1 MFDNLSDRLE
11 QAFKKLKGQGRI
23 SEINISETLKEI
35 RRALV
40 DADVNYKIAKSFTE
54 NVKDKAIG
62 QQVIKSVSPGQM
74 MVKIVYDELV
84 QLMGG
89 KAVELNLKS
98 KPAVILLAGLQ
109 GSGKTTFAAKLAL
122 YLKNNNNRNVM
133 LVACDVYRP
142 AAIEQLKTLGESV
155 NVTVF
160 ANEDEKNPIK
170 IALEAFNYAKNNNI
184 DTLIVDTAGRLA
196 IDEDMMKEI
205 RMLHET
211 LKPDETL
218 FVVDA
223 MTGQDAVNT
232 AKAFNDVLDYDGVV
246 LTKLDGDTRGGAAIS
261 IKATV
266 DKPIKFSS
274 IGEKMDDIDVFHPDR
289 MASRILGMGDIV
301 SFVERAQQQ
310 VDEEKAREVEK
321 KIKKNKFDFNDFYD
335 QIQQVKKMGNLKDLI
350 SMIPGMGKAVRD
362 IDIDDDAFKLIEAI
376 IHSMTPYEREHPEV
390 LNGSR
395 KLRIAKGSGTSVQ
408 DVNTFL
414 KQFEEMRK
422 MMKKALTTNPKQL
435 KRIGQLNK
443 IYSHENFRW

>member
-11 QAFKKLKGQGRI
+11 QAFKKIKGQGRI

-54 NVKDKAIG
+54 NVKNKAIG

-74 MVKIVYDELV
+74 MIKIVHDELV
-84 QLMGG
+84 DLMGG
-89 KAVELNLKS
+89 QAVDLNLKS

-109 GSGKTTFAAKLAL
+109 GSGKTTFAAKLAR
-122 YLKNNNNRNVM
+122 YLKNNKKRNVM
-133 LVACDVYRP
+133 LIACDVYRP
-142 AAIEQLKTLGESV
+142 AAINQLKTLGEQAGV
-155 NVTVF
+155 QVF
-160 ANEDEKNPIK
+160 ANEDEKNPVK
-170 IALEAFNYAKNNNI
+170 IALDALKYAKENDINTI
-184 DTLIVDTAGRLA
+184 IVDTAGRLA
-196 IDEDMMKEI
+196 IDEEMMKEI
-205 RMLHET
+205 RMLYDV

-266 DKPIKFSS
+266 NKPIKFSS
-274 IGEKMDDIDVFHPDR
+274 IGEKLDDIDVFHPDR

-310 VDEEKAREVEK
+310 VDEQKAREVEK
-321 KIKKNKFDFNDFYD
+321 KIKKNKFDFNDFLD
-335 QIQQVKKMGNLKDLI
+335 QVQQIKKMGNLKNLM
-350 SMIPGMGKAVRD
+350 SMIPGMNKAIRD
-362 IDIDDDAFKLIEAI
+362 IDIDDDAFKQIEAI
-376 IHSMTPYEREHPEV
+376 IHSMTPYEREHPES

-395 KLRIAKGSGTSVQ
+395 KIRIAKGSGTTVQ

-422 MMKKALTTNPKQL
+422 MMKKVLNADPKQL
-435 KRIGQLNK
+435 KRMEQLNK
-443 IYSHENFRW
+443 NLFS

>member
-11 QAFKKLKGQGRI
+11 QAFKKIKGQGRI

-54 NVKDKAIG
+54 NVKNKAIG

-74 MVKIVYDELV
+74 MIKIVHDELV
-84 QLMGG
+84 DLMGG
-89 KAVELNLKS
+89 QAVDLNLKS

-109 GSGKTTFAAKLAL
+109 GSGKTTFAAKLAR
-122 YLKNNNNRNVM
+122 YLKNNKKRNVI

-142 AAIEQLKTLGESV
+142 AAINQLKTLGEQAGV
-155 NVTVF
+155 QVF
-160 ANEDEKNPIK
+160 AKEDEKNPVK
-170 IALEAFNYAKNNNI
+170 IALDALKYAKENDINTI
-184 DTLIVDTAGRLA
+184 IVDTAGRLA

-205 RMLHET
+205 RMLYDV

-266 DKPIKFSS
+266 NKPIKFSS
-274 IGEKMDDIDVFHPDR
+274 IGEKLDDIDVFHPDR

-310 VDEEKAREVEK
+310 VDEAKAREVEK
-321 KIKKNKFDFNDFYD
+321 KIKKNKFDFNDFLD
-335 QIQQVKKMGNLKDLI
+335 QVQQIKKMGNLKNLM
-350 SMIPGMGKAVRD
+350 SMIPGMNKAIRD
-362 IDIDDDAFKLIEAI
+362 IDIDDDAFKQIEAI
-376 IHSMTPYEREHPEV
+376 IHSMTPYEREHPES

-395 KLRIAKGSGTSVQ
+395 KIRIAKGSGTTVQ

-422 MMKKALTTNPKQL
+422 MMKKVLNTDPKQL
-435 KRIGQLNK
+435 KRMEQLNK
-443 IYSHENFRW
+443 NLFS

>member
-11 QAFKKLKGQGRI
+11 QAFKKIKGQGRI

-40 DADVNYKIAKSFTE
+40 DADVNYKIAKSFTD
-54 NVKDKAIG
+54 NVKNKAIG

-74 MVKIVYDELV
+74 MIKIVHDELV
-84 QLMGG
+84 DLMGG
-89 KAVELNLKS
+89 QAADLNLKS

-109 GSGKTTFAAKLAL
+109 GSGKTTFAAKLAR
-122 YLKNNNNRNVM
+122 YLKNNKKRNVI

-142 AAIEQLKTLGESV
+142 AAINQLKTLGEQAGV
-155 NVTVF
+155 QVF
-160 ANEDEKNPIK
+160 AKEDEKNPVK
-170 IALEAFNYAKNNNI
+170 IALDALKYAKENDINTI
-184 DTLIVDTAGRLA
+184 IVDTAGRLA
-196 IDEDMMKEI
+196 IDEEMMKEI
-205 RMLHET
+205 RMLYDV

-266 DKPIKFSS
+266 NKPIKFSS
-274 IGEKMDDIDVFHPDR
+274 IGEKLDDIDVFHPDR

-310 VDEEKAREVEK
+310 VDEQKAREVEK
-321 KIKKNKFDFNDFYD
+321 KIKKNKFDFNDFLD
-335 QIQQVKKMGNLKDLI
+335 QVQQIKKMGNLKNLM
-350 SMIPGMGKAVRD
+350 SMIPGMNKAIRD
-362 IDIDDDAFKLIEAI
+362 IDIDDDAFKQIEAI
-376 IHSMTPYEREHPEV
+376 IHSMTPYEREHPES

-395 KLRIAKGSGTSVQ
+395 KIRIAKGSGTTVQ

-422 MMKKALTTNPKQL
+422 MMKKVLNADPKQL
-435 KRIGQLNK
+435 KRMEQLNK
-443 IYSHENFRW
+443 NLFS

>member
-11 QAFKKLKGQGRI
+11 QAFKKIKGQGRI

-54 NVKDKAIG
+54 NVKNKAIG
-62 QQVIKSVSPGQM
+62 QEVIKSVSPGQM
-74 MVKIVYDELV
+74 MIKIVHDELV
-84 QLMGG
+84 DLMGG
-89 KAVELNLKS
+89 QAVDLNLKN

-109 GSGKTTFAAKLAL
+109 GSGKTTFAAKLAR
-122 YLKNNNNRNVM
+122 YLKNNKKRNVI

-142 AAIEQLKTLGESV
+142 AAINQLKTLGEQAGV
-155 NVTVF
+155 QVF
-160 ANEDEKNPIK
+160 AKEDEKNPVK
-170 IALEAFNYAKNNNI
+170 IAHDALKYAKENDINTI
-184 DTLIVDTAGRLA
+184 IVDTAGRLA

-205 RMLHET
+205 RMLYDV

-266 DKPIKFSS
+266 NKPIKFSS
-274 IGEKMDDIDVFHPDR
+274 IGEKLDDIDVFHPDR

-310 VDEEKAREVEK
+310 VDEQKAREVEK
-321 KIKKNKFDFNDFYD
+321 KIKKNK
-335 QIQQVKKMGNLKDLI
+335 I
-350 SMIPGMGKAVRD
+350 
-362 IDIDDDAFKLIEAI
+362 
-376 IHSMTPYEREHPEV
+376 
-390 LNGSR
+390 
-395 KLRIAKGSGTSVQ
+395 
-408 DVNTFL
+408 
-414 KQFEEMRK
+414 
-422 MMKKALTTNPKQL
+422 
-435 KRIGQLNK
+435 
-443 IYSHENFRW
+443 

>member
-54 NVKDKAIG
+54 SVKNKAIG

-84 QLMGG
+84 DLIGG
-89 KAVELNLKS
+89 KASEINLKS

-122 YLKNNNNRNVM
+122 YLKNNKRNVM

-142 AAIEQLKTLGESV
+142 AAIDQLKTLGEQAGV
-155 NVTVF
+155 QVF
-160 ANEDEKNPIK
+160 AKEEEKNPIK
-170 IALEAFNYAKNNNI
+170 IALEALKYAKDNDIN
-184 DTLIVDTAGRLA
+184 TLIVDTAGRLA

-205 RMLHET
+205 RMLYEA

-266 DKPIKFSS
+266 NKPIKFSS
-274 IGEKMDDIDVFHPDR
+274 IGEKLDDIDVFHPDR

-310 VDEEKAREVEK
+310 VDEQKAREVEK
-321 KIKKNKFDFNDFYD
+321 KIKKNKFDFNDFLD
-335 QIQQVKKMGNLKDLI
+335 QVQQIKKMGNLKNLMG
-350 SMIPGMGKAVRD
+350 MIPGMNKAIRD
-362 IDIDDDAFKLIEAI
+362 IDIDDDAFKQIEAI
-376 IHSMTPYEREHPEV
+376 IHSMTPYEREHPEI

-395 KLRIAKGSGTSVQ
+395 KSRIAKGSGTTVQ

-422 MMKKALTTNPKQL
+422 MMKKVLNADPKQL
-435 KRIGQLNK
+435 KRMEQLNK
-443 IYSHENFRW
+443 NLFS

>member
-11 QAFKKLKGQGRI
+11 QAFKKIKGQGRI

-40 DADVNYKIAKSFTE
+40 DSDVNYKIAKSFTE
-54 NVKDKAIG
+54 NVKNKAIG
-62 QQVIKSVSPGQM
+62 QEVIKSVSPGQM
-74 MVKIVYDELV
+74 MIKIVHDELV
-84 QLMGG
+84 DLMGG
-89 KAVELNLKS
+89 QAVDLNLKS

-109 GSGKTTFAAKLAL
+109 GSGKTTFAAKLAR
-122 YLKNNNNRNVM
+122 YLKNNKKRNVI

-142 AAIEQLKTLGESV
+142 AAINQLKTLGEQAGV
-155 NVTVF
+155 QVF
-160 ANEDEKNPIK
+160 AKENEKNPVK
-170 IALEAFNYAKNNNI
+170 IALDALKYAKENDINTI
-184 DTLIVDTAGRLA
+184 IVDTAGRLA

-205 RMLHET
+205 RMLYDV

-266 DKPIKFSS
+266 NKPIKFSS
-274 IGEKMDDIDVFHPDR
+274 IGEKLDDIDVFHPDR

-310 VDEEKAREVEK
+310 VDEQKAREVEK
-321 KIKKNKFDFNDFYD
+321 KIKKNKFDFNDFLD
-335 QIQQVKKMGNLKDLI
+335 QVQQVKKMGNLKNLM
-350 SMIPGMGKAVRD
+350 SMIPGMNKAIRD
-362 IDIDDDAFKLIEAI
+362 IDIDDDAFKQIEAI
-376 IHSMTPYEREHPEV
+376 IHSMTPYEREHPEA

-395 KLRIAKGSGTSVQ
+395 KIRIAKGSGTTVQ

-422 MMKKALTTNPKQL
+422 MMKKVLNADPKQL
-435 KRIGQLNK
+435 KRMEQLNK
-443 IYSHENFRW
+443 NLFS

>member
-54 NVKDKAIG
+54 SVKNKAIG

-84 QLMGG
+84 DLMGG
-89 KAVELNLKS
+89 KASEINLKS

-122 YLKNNNNRNVM
+122 YLKNNKRNVM

-142 AAIEQLKTLGESV
+142 AAINQLKTLGEQAGV
-155 NVTVF
+155 QVF
-160 ANEDEKNPIK
+160 AKEEEKNPIK
-170 IALEAFNYAKNNNI
+170 IALEALKYAKDNDIN
-184 DTLIVDTAGRLA
+184 TLIVDTAGRLA

-205 RMLHET
+205 RMLYEA

-266 DKPIKFSS
+266 NKPIKFSS
-274 IGEKMDDIDVFHPDR
+274 IGEKLDDIDVFHPDR

-310 VDEEKAREVEK
+310 VDEQKAREVEK
-321 KIKKNKFDFNDFYD
+321 KIKKNKFDFNDFLD
-335 QIQQVKKMGNLKDLI
+335 QVQQIKKMGNLKNLMG
-350 SMIPGMGKAVRD
+350 MIPGMNKAIRD
-362 IDIDDDAFKLIEAI
+362 IDIDDDAFKQIEAI
-376 IHSMTPYEREHPEV
+376 IHSMTPYEREHPEI

-395 KLRIAKGSGTSVQ
+395 KSRIAKGSGTTVQ

-422 MMKKALTTNPKQL
+422 MMKKVLNADPKQL
-435 KRIGQLNK
+435 KRMEQLNK
-443 IYSHENFRW
+443 NLFS

>member
-11 QAFKKLKGQGRI
+11 QAFKKIKGQGRI

-40 DADVNYKIAKSFTE
+40 DADVNYKIAKSFTD
-54 NVKDKAIG
+54 NVKNKAIG

-74 MVKIVYDELV
+74 MIKIVHDELV
-84 QLMGG
+84 DLMGG
-89 KAVELNLKS
+89 QAVDLNLKS

-109 GSGKTTFAAKLAL
+109 GSGKTTFAAKLAR
-122 YLKNNNNRNVM
+122 YLKNNKKRNVM
-133 LVACDVYRP
+133 LIACDVYRP
-142 AAIEQLKTLGESV
+142 AAINQLKTLGEQAGV
-155 NVTVF
+155 QVF
-160 ANEDEKNPIK
+160 ANEDEKNPVK
-170 IALEAFNYAKNNNI
+170 IALDAIKYAKENDINTI
-184 DTLIVDTAGRLA
+184 IVDTAGRLA

-205 RMLHET
+205 RMLYDV

-266 DKPIKFSS
+266 NKPIKFSS
-274 IGEKMDDIDVFHPDR
+274 IGEKLDDIDVFHPDR

-310 VDEEKAREVEK
+310 VDEQKAREVEK
-321 KIKKNKFDFNDFYD
+321 KIKKNKFDFNDFLD
-335 QIQQVKKMGNLKDLI
+335 QVQQIKKMGNLKNLM
-350 SMIPGMGKAVRD
+350 SMIPGMNKAIRD
-362 IDIDDDAFKLIEAI
+362 IDIDDDAFKQIEAI
-376 IHSMTPYEREHPEV
+376 IHSMTPYEREHPES

-395 KLRIAKGSGTSVQ
+395 KIRIAKGSGTTVQ

-422 MMKKALTTNPKQL
+422 MMKKVLNADPKQL
-435 KRIGQLNK
+435 KRMEQLNK
-443 IYSHENFRW
+443 NLFS

>member
-11 QAFKKLKGQGRI
+11 QAFKKIKGQGRI

-54 NVKDKAIG
+54 NVKNKAIG

-74 MVKIVYDELV
+74 MIKIVHDELV
-84 QLMGG
+84 DLMGG
-89 KAVELNLKS
+89 QAVDLNLKS

-109 GSGKTTFAAKLAL
+109 GSGKTTFAAKLAR
-122 YLKNNNNRNVM
+122 YLKNNKKRNVI

-142 AAIEQLKTLGESV
+142 AAINQLKTLGEQAGV
-155 NVTVF
+155 QVF
-160 ANEDEKNPIK
+160 AKEDEKNPVK
-170 IALEAFNYAKNNNI
+170 IALDALKYAKENDINTI
-184 DTLIVDTAGRLA
+184 IVDTAGRLA

-205 RMLHET
+205 RMLYDV

-246 LTKLDGDTRGGAAIS
+246 VTKLDGDTRGGAAIS

-266 DKPIKFSS
+266 NKPIKFSS
-274 IGEKMDDIDVFHPDR
+274 IGEKLDDIDVFHPDR

-310 VDEEKAREVEK
+310 VDEAKAREVEK
-321 KIKKNKFDFNDFYD
+321 KIKKNKFDFNDFLD
-335 QIQQVKKMGNLKDLI
+335 QVQQIKKMGNLKNLM
-350 SMIPGMGKAVRD
+350 SMIPGMNKAIRD
-362 IDIDDDAFKLIEAI
+362 IDIDDDAFKQIEAI
-376 IHSMTPYEREHPEV
+376 IHSMTPYEREHPES

-395 KLRIAKGSGTSVQ
+395 KIRIAKGSGTTVQ

-422 MMKKALTTNPKQL
+422 MMKKVLNADPKQL
-435 KRIGQLNK
+435 KRMEQLNK
-443 IYSHENFRW
+443 NLFS

>member
-11 QAFKKLKGQGRI
+11 QAFKKIKGQGRI

-54 NVKDKAIG
+54 NVKNKAIG

-74 MVKIVYDELV
+74 MIKIVHDELV
-84 QLMGG
+84 DLMGG
-89 KAVELNLKS
+89 QAVDLNLKS

-109 GSGKTTFAAKLAL
+109 GSGKTTFAAKLAR
-122 YLKNNNNRNVM
+122 YLKNNKKRNVI

-142 AAIEQLKTLGESV
+142 AAINQLKTLGEQAGV
-155 NVTVF
+155 QVF
-160 ANEDEKNPIK
+160 AKEDEKNPVK
-170 IALEAFNYAKNNNI
+170 IALDAIKYAKENDINTI
-184 DTLIVDTAGRLA
+184 IVDTAGRLA
-196 IDEDMMKEI
+196 IDEEMMKEI
-205 RMLHET
+205 RMLYDV

-266 DKPIKFSS
+266 NKPIKFSS
-274 IGEKMDDIDVFHPDR
+274 IGEKLDDIDVFHPDR

-310 VDEEKAREVEK
+310 VDEQKAREVEK
-321 KIKKNKFDFNDFYD
+321 KIKKNKFDFNDFLD
-335 QIQQVKKMGNLKDLI
+335 QVQQIKKMGNLKNLM
-350 SMIPGMGKAVRD
+350 SMIPGMNKAIRD
-362 IDIDDDAFKLIEAI
+362 IDIDDDAFKQIEAI
-376 IHSMTPYEREHPEV
+376 IHSMTPYEREHPES

-395 KLRIAKGSGTSVQ
+395 KIRIAKGSGTTVQ

-422 MMKKALTTNPKQL
+422 MMKKVLNADPKQL
-435 KRIGQLNK
+435 KRMEQLNK
-443 IYSHENFRW
+443 NLFS

>member
-11 QAFKKLKGQGRI
+11 QAFKKIKGQGRI

-54 NVKDKAIG
+54 NVKNKAIG

-74 MVKIVYDELV
+74 MIKIVHDELV
-84 QLMGG
+84 DLMGG
-89 KAVELNLKS
+89 QAVDLNLKS

-109 GSGKTTFAAKLAL
+109 GSGKTTFAAKLAR
-122 YLKNNNNRNVM
+122 YLKNNKKRNVI

-142 AAIEQLKTLGESV
+142 AAINQLKTLGEQAGV
-155 NVTVF
+155 QVF
-160 ANEDEKNPIK
+160 ANEDEKNPVK
-170 IALEAFNYAKNNNI
+170 IALDAIKYAKENDINTI
-184 DTLIVDTAGRLA
+184 IVDTAGRLA
-196 IDEDMMKEI
+196 IDEEMMKEI
-205 RMLHET
+205 RMLYDV

-266 DKPIKFSS
+266 NKPIKFSS
-274 IGEKMDDIDVFHPDR
+274 IGEKLDDIDVFHPDR

-310 VDEEKAREVEK
+310 VDEQKAREVEK
-321 KIKKNKFDFNDFYD
+321 KIKKNKFDFNDFLD
-335 QIQQVKKMGNLKDLI
+335 QVQQIKKMGNLKNLM
-350 SMIPGMGKAVRD
+350 SMIPGMNKAIRD
-362 IDIDDDAFKLIEAI
+362 IDIDDDAFKQIEAI
-376 IHSMTPYEREHPEV
+376 IHSMTPYEREHPES

-395 KLRIAKGSGTSVQ
+395 KIRIAKGSGTTVQ

-422 MMKKALTTNPKQL
+422 MMKKVLNADPKQL
-435 KRIGQLNK
+435 KRMEQLNK
-443 IYSHENFRW
+443 NLFS

>member
-11 QAFKKLKGQGRI
+11 QAFKKIKGQGRI

-54 NVKDKAIG
+54 NVKNKAIG
-62 QQVIKSVSPGQM
+62 QEVIKSVSPGQM
-74 MVKIVYDELV
+74 MIKIVHDELV
-84 QLMGG
+84 DLMGG
-89 KAVELNLKS
+89 QAVDLNLKS
-98 KPAVILLAGLQ
+98 KPAAILLAGLQ
-109 GSGKTTFAAKLAL
+109 GSGKTTFAAKLAR
-122 YLKNNNNRNVM
+122 YLKNNKKRNVI

-142 AAIEQLKTLGESV
+142 AAINQLKTLGEQAGV
-155 NVTVF
+155 QVF
-160 ANEDEKNPIK
+160 ANEDEKNPVK
-170 IALEAFNYAKNNNI
+170 IALDAIKYAKENDINTI
-184 DTLIVDTAGRLA
+184 IVDTAGRLA
-196 IDEDMMKEI
+196 IDEEMMKEI
-205 RMLHET
+205 RMLYDV

-266 DKPIKFSS
+266 NKPIKFSS
-274 IGEKMDDIDVFHPDR
+274 IGEKLDDIDVFHPDR

-310 VDEEKAREVEK
+310 VDEQKAREVEK
-321 KIKKNKFDFNDFYD
+321 KIKKNKFDFNDFLD
-335 QIQQVKKMGNLKDLI
+335 QVQQIKKMGNLKNLM
-350 SMIPGMGKAVRD
+350 SMIPGMNKAIRD
-362 IDIDDDAFKLIEAI
+362 IDIDDDAFKQIEAI
-376 IHSMTPYEREHPEV
+376 IHSMTPYEREHPES

-395 KLRIAKGSGTSVQ
+395 KIRIAKGSGTTVQ

-422 MMKKALTTNPKQL
+422 MMKKVLNADPKQL
-435 KRIGQLNK
+435 KRMEQLNK
-443 IYSHENFRW
+443 NLFS

>member
-11 QAFKKLKGQGRI
+11 QAFKKIKGQGRI

-40 DADVNYKIAKSFTE
+40 DADVNYKIAKSFTD
-54 NVKDKAIG
+54 NVKNKAIG

-74 MVKIVYDELV
+74 MIKIVHDELV
-84 QLMGG
+84 DLMGG
-89 KAVELNLKS
+89 QAVDLNLKS

-109 GSGKTTFAAKLAL
+109 GSGKTTFAAKLAR
-122 YLKNNNNRNVM
+122 YLKNNKKRNVM
-133 LVACDVYRP
+133 LIACDVYRP
-142 AAIEQLKTLGESV
+142 AAINQLKTLGEQAGV
-155 NVTVF
+155 QVF
-160 ANEDEKNPIK
+160 ANEDEKNPVK
-170 IALEAFNYAKNNNI
+170 IALDAIKYAKENDINTI
-184 DTLIVDTAGRLA
+184 IVDTAGRLA
-196 IDEDMMKEI
+196 IDEEMMKEI
-205 RMLHET
+205 RMLYDV

-266 DKPIKFSS
+266 NKPIKFSS
-274 IGEKMDDIDVFHPDR
+274 IGEKLDDIDVFHPDR

-310 VDEEKAREVEK
+310 VDEQKAREVEK
-321 KIKKNKFDFNDFYD
+321 KIKKNKFDFNDFLD
-335 QIQQVKKMGNLKDLI
+335 QVQQIKKMGNLKNLM
-350 SMIPGMGKAVRD
+350 SMIPGMNKAIRD
-362 IDIDDDAFKLIEAI
+362 IDIDDDAFKQIEAI
-376 IHSMTPYEREHPEV
+376 IHSMTPYEREHPES

-395 KLRIAKGSGTSVQ
+395 KIRIAKGSGTTVQ

-422 MMKKALTTNPKQL
+422 MMKKVLNADPKQL
-435 KRIGQLNK
+435 KRMEQLNK
-443 IYSHENFRW
+443 NLFS

>member
-11 QAFKKLKGQGRI
+11 QAFKKIKGQGRI
-23 SEINISETLKEI
+23 SEINIYETLKEI

-54 NVKDKAIG
+54 NVKNKAIG

-74 MVKIVYDELV
+74 MIKIVHDELV
-84 QLMGG
+84 DLMGG
-89 KAVELNLKS
+89 QAVDLNLKS

-109 GSGKTTFAAKLAL
+109 GSGKTTFAAKLAR
-122 YLKNNNNRNVM
+122 YLKNNKKRNVI

-142 AAIEQLKTLGESV
+142 AAINQLKTLGEQAGV
-155 NVTVF
+155 QVF
-160 ANEDEKNPIK
+160 AKEDEKNPVK
-170 IALEAFNYAKNNNI
+170 IALDALKYAKENDINTI
-184 DTLIVDTAGRLA
+184 IVDTAGRLA

-205 RMLHET
+205 RMLYDV

-246 LTKLDGDTRGGAAIS
+246 VTKLDGDTRGGAAIS

-266 DKPIKFSS
+266 NKPIKFSS
-274 IGEKMDDIDVFHPDR
+274 IGEKLDDIDVFHPDR

-310 VDEEKAREVEK
+310 VDEAKAREVEK
-321 KIKKNKFDFNDFYD
+321 KIKKNKFDFNDFLD
-335 QIQQVKKMGNLKDLI
+335 QVQQIKKMGNLKNLM
-350 SMIPGMGKAVRD
+350 SMIPGMNKAIRD
-362 IDIDDDAFKLIEAI
+362 IDIDDDAFKQIEAI
-376 IHSMTPYEREHPEV
+376 IHSMTPYEREHPES

-395 KLRIAKGSGTSVQ
+395 KIRIAKGSGTTVQ

-422 MMKKALTTNPKQL
+422 MMKKVLNADPKQL
-435 KRIGQLNK
+435 KRMEQLNK
-443 IYSHENFRW
+443 NLFS

>member
-11 QAFKKLKGQGRI
+11 QAFKKIKGQGRI

-40 DADVNYKIAKSFTE
+40 DADVNYKIAKSFTD
-54 NVKDKAIG
+54 NVKNKAIG

-74 MVKIVYDELV
+74 MIKIVHDELV
-84 QLMGG
+84 DLMGG
-89 KAVELNLKS
+89 QAADLNLKS

-109 GSGKTTFAAKLAL
+109 GSGKTTFAAKLAR
-122 YLKNNNNRNVM
+122 YLKNNKKRNVI

-142 AAIEQLKTLGESV
+142 AAINQLKTLGEQAGV
-155 NVTVF
+155 QVF
-160 ANEDEKNPIK
+160 AKEDEKNPVK
-170 IALEAFNYAKNNNI
+170 IALDALKYAKENDINTI
-184 DTLIVDTAGRLA
+184 IVDTAGRLA

-205 RMLHET
+205 RMLYDV

-266 DKPIKFSS
+266 NKPIKFSS
-274 IGEKMDDIDVFHPDR
+274 IGEKLDDIDVFHPDR

-310 VDEEKAREVEK
+310 VDEAKAREVEK
-321 KIKKNKFDFNDFYD
+321 KIKKNKFDFNDFLD
-335 QIQQVKKMGNLKDLI
+335 QVQQIKKMGNLKNLM
-350 SMIPGMGKAVRD
+350 SMIPGMNKAIRD
-362 IDIDDDAFKLIEAI
+362 IDIDDDAFKQIEAI
-376 IHSMTPYEREHPEV
+376 IHSMTPYEREHPES

-395 KLRIAKGSGTSVQ
+395 KIRIAKGSGTTVQ

-422 MMKKALTTNPKQL
+422 MMKKVLNTDPKQL
-435 KRIGQLNK
+435 KRMEQLNK
-443 IYSHENFRW
+443 NLFS

>member
-11 QAFKKLKGQGRI
+11 QAFKKIKGQGRI

-40 DADVNYKIAKSFTE
+40 DADVNYKIAKSFTD
-54 NVKDKAIG
+54 NVKNKAIG

-74 MVKIVYDELV
+74 MIKIVHDELV
-84 QLMGG
+84 DLMGG
-89 KAVELNLKS
+89 QAVDLNLKS

-109 GSGKTTFAAKLAL
+109 GSGKTTFAAKLAR
-122 YLKNNNNRNVM
+122 YLKNNKKRNVM
-133 LVACDVYRP
+133 LIACDVYRP
-142 AAIEQLKTLGESV
+142 AAINQLKTLGEQAGV
-155 NVTVF
+155 QVF
-160 ANEDEKNPIK
+160 AKEDEKNPVK
-170 IALEAFNYAKNNNI
+170 IALDALKYAKENDINTI
-184 DTLIVDTAGRLA
+184 IVDTAGRLA

-205 RMLHET
+205 RMLYDV

-266 DKPIKFSS
+266 NKPIKFSS
-274 IGEKMDDIDVFHPDR
+274 IGEKLDDIDVFHPDR

-310 VDEEKAREVEK
+310 VDEQKAREVEK
-321 KIKKNKFDFNDFYD
+321 KIKKNKFDFNDFLD
-335 QIQQVKKMGNLKDLI
+335 QVQQIKKMGNLKNLM
-350 SMIPGMGKAVRD
+350 SMIPGMNKAIRD
-362 IDIDDDAFKLIEAI
+362 IDIDDDAFKQIEAI
-376 IHSMTPYEREHPEV
+376 IHSMTPYEREHPES

-395 KLRIAKGSGTSVQ
+395 KIRIAKGSGTTVQ

-422 MMKKALTTNPKQL
+422 MMKKVLNADPKQL
-435 KRIGQLNK
+435 KRMEQLNK
-443 IYSHENFRW
+443 NLFS

>member
-11 QAFKKLKGQGRI
+11 QAFKKIKGQGRI

-40 DADVNYKIAKSFTE
+40 DADVNYKIAKSFTD
-54 NVKDKAIG
+54 NVKNKAIG

-74 MVKIVYDELV
+74 MIKIVHDELV
-84 QLMGG
+84 DLMGG
-89 KAVELNLKS
+89 QAVDLNLKS

-109 GSGKTTFAAKLAL
+109 GSGKTTFAAKLAR
-122 YLKNNNNRNVM
+122 YLKNNKKRNVM
-133 LVACDVYRP
+133 LIACDVYRP
-142 AAIEQLKTLGESV
+142 AAINQLKTLGEQAGV
-155 NVTVF
+155 QVF
-160 ANEDEKNPIK
+160 ANEDEKNPVK
-170 IALEAFNYAKNNNI
+170 IALDAIKYAKENDINTI
-184 DTLIVDTAGRLA
+184 IVDTAGRLA
-196 IDEDMMKEI
+196 IDEEMMKEI
-205 RMLHET
+205 RMLYDV

-266 DKPIKFSS
+266 NKPIKFSS
-274 IGEKMDDIDVFHPDR
+274 IGEKLDDIDVFHPDR

-310 VDEEKAREVEK
+310 VDEQKAREVEK
-321 KIKKNKFDFNDFYD
+321 KIKKNKFDFNDFLD
-335 QIQQVKKMGNLKDLI
+335 QVQQIKKMGNLKNLM
-350 SMIPGMGKAVRD
+350 SMIPGMNKAIRD
-362 IDIDDDAFKLIEAI
+362 IDIDDDAFKQIEAI
-376 IHSMTPYEREHPEV
+376 IHSMTPYEREHPES

-395 KLRIAKGSGTSVQ
+395 KIRIAKGSGT
-408 DVNTFL
+408 T
-414 KQFEEMRK
+414 
-422 MMKKALTTNPKQL
+422 
-435 KRIGQLNK
+435 
-443 IYSHENFRW
+443 

>member
-11 QAFKKLKGQGRI
+11 QAFKKIKGQGRI

-54 NVKDKAIG
+54 NVKNKAIG
-62 QQVIKSVSPGQM
+62 QEVIKSVSPGQM
-74 MVKIVYDELV
+74 MIKIVHDELV
-84 QLMGG
+84 DLMGG
-89 KAVELNLKS
+89 QAVDLNLKS

-109 GSGKTTFAAKLAL
+109 GSGKTTFAAKLAR
-122 YLKNNNNRNVM
+122 YLKNNKKRNVI

-142 AAIEQLKTLGESV
+142 AAINQLKTLGEQAGV
-155 NVTVF
+155 QVF
-160 ANEDEKNPIK
+160 AKEDEKNPVK
-170 IALEAFNYAKNNNI
+170 IALDALKYAKENDINTI
-184 DTLIVDTAGRLA
+184 IVDTAGRLA

-205 RMLHET
+205 RMLYDV

-266 DKPIKFSS
+266 NKPIKFSS
-274 IGEKMDDIDVFHPDR
+274 IGEKLDDIDVFHPDR

-310 VDEEKAREVEK
+310 VDEQKAREVEK
-321 KIKKNKFDFNDFYD
+321 KIKKNKFDFNDFLD
-335 QIQQVKKMGNLKDLI
+335 QVQQIKKMGNLKNLM
-350 SMIPGMGKAVRD
+350 SMIPGMNKAIRD
-362 IDIDDDAFKLIEAI
+362 IDIDDDAFKQIEAI
-376 IHSMTPYEREHPEV
+376 IHSMTPYEREHPEA
-390 LNGSR
+390 LNGLE
-395 KLRIAKGSGTSVQ
+395 KLEL
-408 DVNTFL
+408 L
-414 KQFEEMRK
+414 KVAALLYK
-422 MMKKALTTNPKQL
+422 M
-435 KRIGQLNK
+435 
-443 IYSHENFRW
+443 

>member
-11 QAFKKLKGQGRI
+11 QAFKKIKGQGRI

-40 DADVNYKIAKSFTE
+40 DADVNYKIAKSFTD
-54 NVKDKAIG
+54 NVKNKAIG

-74 MVKIVYDELV
+74 MIKIVHDELV
-84 QLMGG
+84 DLMGG
-89 KAVELNLKS
+89 QAVDLNLKS

-109 GSGKTTFAAKLAL
+109 GSGKTTFAAKLAR
-122 YLKNNNNRNVM
+122 YLKNNKKRNVI

-142 AAIEQLKTLGESV
+142 AAINQLKTLGEQAGV
-155 NVTVF
+155 QVF
-160 ANEDEKNPIK
+160 ANEDEKNPVK
-170 IALEAFNYAKNNNI
+170 IALDAIKYAKENDINTI
-184 DTLIVDTAGRLA
+184 IVDTAGRLA
-196 IDEDMMKEI
+196 IDEEMMKEI
-205 RMLHET
+205 RMLYDV

-266 DKPIKFSS
+266 NKPIKFSS
-274 IGEKMDDIDVFHPDR
+274 IGEKLDDIDVFHPDR

-310 VDEEKAREVEK
+310 VDEQKAREVEK
-321 KIKKNKFDFNDFYD
+321 KIKKNKFDFNDFLD
-335 QIQQVKKMGNLKDLI
+335 QVQQIKKMGNLKNLM
-350 SMIPGMGKAVRD
+350 SMIPGMNKAIRD
-362 IDIDDDAFKLIEAI
+362 IDIDDDAFKQIEAI
-376 IHSMTPYEREHPEV
+376 IHSMTPYEREHPES

-395 KLRIAKGSGTSVQ
+395 KIRIAKGSGTTVQ

-422 MMKKALTTNPKQL
+422 MMKKVLNADPKQL
-435 KRIGQLNK
+435 KRMEQLNK
-443 IYSHENFRW
+443 NLFS

>member
-11 QAFKKLKGQGRI
+11 QAFKKIKGQGRI

-54 NVKDKAIG
+54 NVKNKAIG

-74 MVKIVYDELV
+74 MIKIVHDELV
-84 QLMGG
+84 DLMGG
-89 KAVELNLKS
+89 QAVDLNLKS

-109 GSGKTTFAAKLAL
+109 GSGKTTFAAKLAR
-122 YLKNNNNRNVM
+122 YLKNNKKRNVI

-142 AAIEQLKTLGESV
+142 AAINQLKTLGEQAGV
-155 NVTVF
+155 QVF
-160 ANEDEKNPIK
+160 AKEDEKNPVK
-170 IALEAFNYAKNNNI
+170 IALDALKYAKENDINTI
-184 DTLIVDTAGRLA
+184 IVDTAGRLA

-205 RMLHET
+205 RMLYDV

-266 DKPIKFSS
+266 NKPIKFSS
-274 IGEKMDDIDVFHPDR
+274 IGEKLDDIDVFHPDR

-310 VDEEKAREVEK
+310 VDEQKAREVEK
-321 KIKKNKFDFNDFYD
+321 KIKKNKFDFNDFLD
-335 QIQQVKKMGNLKDLI
+335 QVQQIKKMGNLKNLM
-350 SMIPGMGKAVRD
+350 SMIPGMNKAIRD
-362 IDIDDDAFKLIEAI
+362 IDIDDDAFKQIEAI
-376 IHSMTPYEREHPEV
+376 IHSMTPYEREHPES

-395 KLRIAKGSGTSVQ
+395 KIRIAKGSGTTVQ

-422 MMKKALTTNPKQL
+422 MMKKVLNADPKQL
-435 KRIGQLNK
+435 KRMEQLNK
-443 IYSHENFRW
+443 NLFS